1 MIELS
6 NNVASEWNL
15 IGMLLGISD
24 GELNM
29 IAEHEHGDRQV
40 FMAMLNV
47 WLHQTNPPAR
57 WPEIVKVVEFTKS
70 PDLLNRLGRSTAS
83 MTLLEM
89 AGC

>member
-15 IGMLLGISD
+15 LGMLLGISD

-40 FMAMLNV
+40 SHGHAERVAPSN
-47 WLHQTNPPAR
+47 QP
-57 WPEIVKVVEFTKS
+57 S
-70 PDLLNRLGRSTAS
+70 SLLA
-83 MTLLEM
+83 
-89 AGC
+89 